1 MSKQELLKP
10 TNDYVFGRIF
20 GYQGNEFITQ
30 GLLEAITEDKYQ
42 VLIADFN
49 LKNLL
54 KIHKYHTAWHIR
66 EDEYSG
72 IILTEKLEI
81 HIIEL
86 KKLKVNNN
94 QKGKYKR
101 LENWLKFIC
110 NPEKNGGKRLL
121 LI

>member
-54 KIHKYHTAWHIR
+54 KMHKYNTAWYIR

-94 QKGKYKR
+94 QKRKV
-101 LENWLKFIC
+101 
-110 NPEKNGGKRLL
+110 
-121 LI
+121 

>member
-1 MSKQELLKP
+1 MASCDYMAYRILWYSSKLYYNSINKEQE
-10 TNDYVFGRIF
+10 YVKTKKTIA
-20 GYQGNEFITQ
+20 T
-30 GLLEAITEDKYQ
+30 
-42 VLIADFN
+42 LIADFN

-94 QKGKYKR
+94 QKRKV
-101 LENWLKFIC
+101 
-110 NPEKNGGKRLL
+110 
-121 LI
+121 